1 MSGRIVTGALV
12 ATALGVGVV
21 VGLAAPNGKQ
31 TADVGAS
38 PGAQDAQLVADAA
51 TKSQWVEAIAESA
64 TSGRLEG
71 IRVALVIT
79 DGTPEDAVDQVTA
92 ALSLGGATVAV
103 TARLGADWWEPSR
116 SSFRGELASQIS
128 GSVVGVDGLGSTQ
141 VLEHAIVQAM
151 VPGALPRGAVAVSGF
166 GAPAADLAEG
176 TSNHEVLLEVLT
188 RAEILT
194 LDRTAID
201 GVDAFVIVTGDGPAG
216 AGAAVNASASVW
228 EQYLS
233 TTGIVV
239 ASKASATA
247 GAASGTLPVTASDAI
262 AAGSDSPAATRP
274 SVVVLSDPAL
284 ASVQIV
290 MALKEQ
296 ATGGTG
302 TYGTAAGLAIV
313 AIP

>member
-21 VGLAAPNGKQ
+21 VGLAAPRGLQEQ
-31 TADVGAS
+31 TVGTTQ
-38 PGAQDAQLVADAA
+38 GAQDAQLVAEVAA
-51 TKSQWVEAIAESA
+51 RNAWLDAIAESA
-64 TSGRLEG
+64 TSSRLDG
-71 IRVALVIT
+71 MRVALVIT

-92 ALSLGGATVAV
+92 ALTQGGAKVAV

-116 SSFRGELASQIS
+116 SSFRGELATQMSA
-128 GSVVGVDGLGSTQ
+128 SVVGVGGLGSTQ

-151 VPGALPRGAVAVSGF
+151 VPGAVPRGATTANGSDGSGD
-166 GAPAADLAEG
+166 GLAEG
-176 TSNHEVLLEVLT
+176 TSNNEVLLEVLT
-188 RAEILT
+188 RAQILT
-194 LDRTAID
+194 LDTAASD
-201 GVDAFVIVTGDGPAG
+201 GVDAWVIVTGDGPAG

-228 EQYLS
+228 EQYL
-233 TTGIVV
+233 G
-239 ASKASATA
+239 ATA
-247 GAASGTLPVTASDAI
+247 IIVAPTPNSASGASPQSLPAIASDAI
-262 AAGSDSPAATRP
+262 AAGADAPPATRP

-296 ATGGTG
+296 SLGGTG
-302 TYGTAAGLAIV
+302 TYGMGAELAIV